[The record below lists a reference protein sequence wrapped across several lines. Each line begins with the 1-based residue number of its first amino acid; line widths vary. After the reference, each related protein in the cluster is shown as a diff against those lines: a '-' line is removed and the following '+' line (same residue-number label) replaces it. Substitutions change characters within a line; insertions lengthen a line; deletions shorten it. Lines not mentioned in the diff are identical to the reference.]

1 MFTLFTMCSDYEED
15 AGEKRIL
22 VGVLGRSRIDA
33 PSLVGS
39 YDCLYLFVRLS
50 RRLSRFLGSSR
61 FLNHC
66 GERDELD
73 ELEGDD

>member
-39 YDCLYLFVRLS
+39 YDCLYDCLDFSVRL
-50 RRLSRFLGSSR
+50 GS
-61 FLNHC
+61 
-66 GERDELD
+66 
-73 ELEGDD
+73 